1 MINVTKSYLPDL
13 NEYVEYLKEIWE
25 RTHLTNDGPLAKKL
39 EDQLKQKLGIE
50 QLFFCNNGTIP
61 LQIALKILKIE
72 GREVITTPFSYVA
85 TTNAIVWENAQPI
98 FVDIDPNTLCIDATK
113 IEAAITPNTAAIMA
127 THVYGNACDV
137 EAIESLSKKYNI
149 PVVYDGAHA
158 FAASYK
164 GQSLLGYGDLVT
176 CSFHATKL
184 FHTAEGGAIMSNK
197 PDWIKEMRFMR
208 AFGHSGDEYF
218 FVGINGKNSEL
229 HAAMGLCVLP
239 KIDELIAARKAVCDL
254 YNAHLD
260 WSKLKAPTWVNGLT
274 PNYSYYPIIVA
285 SEERLLA
292 LFEALKAQGITPR
305 RYFYPSLNTLHF
317 LKSTQACPV
326 SESIAKRVLCL
337 PLYPSLS
344 HQDVHRIIEIT
355 NHTL

>member
-13 NEYVEYLKEIWE
+13 DEYVEYLKGIWE

-39 EDQLKQKLGIE
+39 ETQLKEKLGIA

-85 TTNAIVWENAQPI
+85 TTNAILWENAQPV
-98 FVDIDPNTLCIDATK
+98 FVDIDPLTLCIDTTK

-137 EAIESLSKKYNI
+137 EAIEALSKKYNI
-149 PVVYDGAHA
+149 PVIYDGAHA
-158 FAASYK
+158 FAATYK
-164 GQSLLGYGDLVT
+164 GQSLLSYGDLVT

-184 FHTAEGGAIMSNK
+184 FHTAEGGAIMTNK
-197 PDWIKEMRFMR
+197 TDWTQEMRFMR

-218 FVGINGKNSEL
+218 FAGINGKNSEL

-239 KIDELIAARKAVCDL
+239 KVDELVAARKAVCDL
-254 YNAHLD
+254 YDAHLN
-260 WSKLKAPTWVNGLT
+260 WSKIAQPTWVSGLT
-274 PNYSYYPIIVA
+274 RNYSYYPIIVE
-285 SEERLLA
+285 SEERLLTV
-292 LFEALKAQGITPR
+292 FEALKAKSITPR

-317 LKSTQACPV
+317 LQSTQSCPV
-326 SESIAKRVLCL
+326 SEDIAKRVLCL
-337 PLYPSLS
+337 PLYPSLA
-344 HQDVHRIIEIT
+344 HDDVLQIINIT
-355 NHTL
+355 NHNL